1 MGGRGPVSPFPLSAF
16 PIANSVPRP
25 LPLWISFRDKRTPMT
40 FPQGSFP
47 TSPDGSC
54 LLNLPNGSSHT
65 CQEDLEPCAHS
76 RMSQRATDVGSQLD
90 PNCRCRYI
98 TGSGSTSA
106 IDFTHFECLE
116 ARRPFLSDGSPPS
129 WMGHW
134 MTLCVL
140 SRFGDCR
147 AGWTAPCP
155 LSAPRTIPYS
165 WHMPCWLVTCSGL
178 PCAFGF
184 RESRPPLSVQI
195 SPTPCLSL
203 FSPCSCWNALE
214 RRVLFAGVRKVSPG
228 SLTALL
234 LYLPE

>member
-25 LPLWISFRDKRTPMT
+25 LPGWISFSDKRTPMT

-98 TGSGSTSA
+98 TGSGSCGPTSA
-106 IDFTHFECLE
+106 IDFTHSECLE
-116 ARRPFLSDGSPPS
+116 ARRPFLPDGSPPS
-129 WMGHW
+129 WMGHR
-134 MTLCVL
+134 MTLCLIYYLGSGIAVL
-140 SRFGDCR
+140 
-147 AGWTAPCP
+147 AGLPPAPCP
-155 LSAPRTIPYS
+155 LQGPSLP
-165 WHMPCWLVTCSGL
+165 HGTC
-178 PCAFGF
+178 
-184 RESRPPLSVQI
+184 
-195 SPTPCLSL
+195 
-203 FSPCSCWNALE
+203 
-214 RRVLFAGVRKVSPG
+214 RVGW
-228 SLTALL
+228 
-234 LYLPE
+234 